1 MLDDLI
7 DSIHDLVK
15 PLSKFLVTIS
25 TLQASARK
33 VAFRSMKILSLI
45 LVLFQE
51 GVKEED
57 EEGLISSTKNKKKE
71 DADML
76 ISKEMEDEI
85 ADFSD

>member
-1 MLDDLI
+1 MG
-7 DSIHDLVK
+7 
-15 PLSKFLVTIS
+15 
-25 TLQASARK
+25 
-33 VAFRSMKILSLI
+33 MKILSLI
-45 LVLFQE
+45 LVPFQE

-57 EEGLISSTKNKKKE
+57 EEGSISSTKNKKKE